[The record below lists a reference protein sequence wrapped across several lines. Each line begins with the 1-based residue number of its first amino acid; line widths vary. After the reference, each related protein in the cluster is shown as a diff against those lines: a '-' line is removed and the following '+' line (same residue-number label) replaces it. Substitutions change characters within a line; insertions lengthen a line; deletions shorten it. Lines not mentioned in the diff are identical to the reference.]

1 MSRRCDLLPGGAGG
15 ARLSNPAGTGD
26 VSRKSVTV
34 AKLRAVVMD
43 NWTQCVARNVLI
55 VVLGQVCIQS
65 ICQMAGARVL
75 QDRGADCRSAKR
87 PRAVERLP

>member
-1 MSRRCDLLPGGAGG
+1 
-15 ARLSNPAGTGD
+15 
-26 VSRKSVTV
+26 
-34 AKLRAVVMD
+34 VMD